1 MILTVC
7 FSDTVYKVTRNII
20 FMKRPT
26 LIWEMYNAKH
36 QKPKYVFP
44 WNRTLKARVD
54 FKSKTGYGL
63 RKKLRKPNP
72 NRIAVQLNL
81 WKLCISAKSQKQ
93 LVLAAKP
100 QFSHLAQGANTQSSG
115 NFGHS
120 IGGGLFMPLM
130 IFCLK
135 LKNWYWILTYLIFSL
150 CK

>member
-1 MILTVC
+1 MQNFLPNAMILTVC

-93 LVLAAKP
+93 LALQLSLNFHIWHRVLP
-100 QFSHLAQGANTQSSG
+100 HSG
-115 NFGHS
+115 NS
-120 IGGGLFMPLM
+120 DRLTQKSYSGLNIFMRYDQNTS
-130 IFCLK
+130 F
-135 LKNWYWILTYLIFSL
+135 F
-150 CK
+150 